1 MPVFWTVR
9 FRCMGDGTG
18 CKLLD
23 CLVQMFIE
31 SNMQTQAK
39 PQMKMG
45 RPRNFSEEETVEA
58 AMRVFWEK
66 GYEGASLND
75 LTAAMGINRSSLYTI
90 FGDKETLFHRAVE
103 RYKRG
108 PVSFV
113 WDSLEEPTA
122 RKAVEVLLRKAVD
135 LLADPKNPRG
145 CLSIQGALAVGSE
158 AESVKQAM
166 IAFRKTGET
175 ALTKRIAR
183 AQAAGEISKKLDPA
197 DLARYVL
204 TLLTGLG
211 VQGANGATRNQL
223 SRIVNMAL
231 ESLPF

>member
-1 MPVFWTVR
+1 
-9 FRCMGDGTG
+9 
-18 CKLLD
+18 
-23 CLVQMFIE
+23 
-31 SNMQTQAK
+31 
-39 PQMKMG
+39 MG
-45 RPRNFSEEETVEA
+45 RPRGFSEDDALEA

-66 GYEGASLND
+66 GYEGASIND

-90 FGDKETLFHRAVE
+90 FGDKEALFHRALE
-103 RYKRG
+103 RYRNG

-113 WDSLEEPTA
+113 WDSLAEPTA
-122 RKAVEVLLRKAVD
+122 RQAVERLLHKAVD

-145 CLSIQGALAVGSE
+145 CLSVQGALAVGSE

-175 ALTKRIAR
+175 ALAR
-183 AQAAGEISKKLDPA
+183 RFAQAQAVGEISRKLDPA

-211 VQGANGATRNQL
+211 VQGANGATRAQL
-223 SRIVNMAL
+223 NKIVAMAL
-231 ESLPF
+231 TTLPF